1 MRILPVASG
10 PRFRPSSQSRSAT
23 RLCRSATER
32 PSSLMSL
39 SVRQKE
45 LVASTWAHILA
56 ADEDETAATLIRHL
70 NALAPQVGKRIADIG
85 VAKSLIATFGSKV
98 VEQLDDIDAVKREL
112 SGLRTLPV
120 IAATRYY
127 TAIEPET
134 YLPCCYSLSR
144 VSVCDPRRSTVR
156 ASAAPFSSGFG
167 RSAAHRIIFSLCSPH
182 PVPSP
187 LQTT

>member
-1 MRILPVASG
+1 
-10 PRFRPSSQSRSAT
+10 
-23 RLCRSATER
+23 
-32 PSSLMSL
+32 MSL

-120 IAATRYY
+120 IAAIDPVLYGDRSRDLLAMLLQPVTR
-127 TAIEPET
+127 
-134 YLPCCYSLSR
+134 
-144 VSVCDPRRSTVR
+144 
-156 ASAAPFSSGFG
+156 FG
-167 RSAAHRIIFSLCSPH
+167 L
-182 PVPSP
+182 
-187 LQTT
+187 